1 MDFFGV
7 PKERLT
13 PIHLFKES
21 VRKYPDKPALI
32 FSLKPWLSSR
42 VLTYRDLDKSS
53 DEAAQ
58 LLLSYGIRPGDRVAL
73 VILNAP
79 PLVNLML
86 AAWKIRAAVSVINYL
101 EDPHKVVNM
110 VKLIEPNLVVS
121 LDLFENHNAVLNNET
136 FFYQRSVSLRDYL
149 PWGLRFLYGRKL
161 PFGKP
166 IDQELKEFRPIN
178 GYEYISPLAPRP
190 QDLAVLQHTGGT
202 TENIRLKAAMLSH
215 GNLASNAL
223 QALSRLKDHFNEK
236 SVLLCAPPLFHVY
249 GLSVGVNLT
258 FAAGATAVLFIPPQ
272 ARDSKNKAELFTKAV
287 VKAIRKNQVTL
298 FPAVPKMLEAMVSY
312 GYGRYG
318 PRDFW
323 PLKLCASGGDAL
335 NPEVKKKFEEMT
347 GVEVIE
353 GYGLSETSPI
363 VSLNPPGLA
372 KPGSLGMLVPGA
384 EWKLAEDGELLIRGH
399 QLMNGYYN
407 DPEATK
413 LAFTEDGFL
422 HTGDIGKIDEGG
434 YGWILGRKK
443 DTIKKGAEQIFPSEI
458 EEVIRR
464 HPAVVDAGVVGVRLN
479 GVNEDKIVAF
489 VVLKNGAT
497 FTQAELVAHCRAAGL
512 KSFKIPEEL
521 RFLKELPKSAV
532 WKILRKDLRKIYLEN
547 PKILA

>member
-1 MDFFGV
+1 MEFLNV
-7 PKERLT
+7 PNDRLT
-13 PIHLFKES
+13 AIDLFKGS
-21 VRKYPDKPALI
+21 VDRHPDKPAVI
-32 FSLKPWLSSR
+32 FSLKPWLPAR
-42 VLTYRDLDKSS
+42 FLTYRDLDQSS

-58 LLLSYGIRPGDRVAL
+58 LLLSYGIRPGDRIAL
-73 VILNAP
+73 VIPNAP

-101 EDPHKVVNM
+101 ENPNKVVEM

-121 LDLFENHNAVLNNET
+121 LDLFENHNAVLTNET
-136 FFYQRSVSLRDYL
+136 LFSRRSISLRDYL
-149 PWGLRFLYGRKL
+149 PWGLRFLYGKKL
-161 PFGKP
+161 PFGKS
-166 IDQELKEFRPIN
+166 IDQELREFEPID

-190 QDLAVLQHTGGT
+190 QDLSVLQHTGGT

-215 GNLASNAL
+215 GNLACNAL
-223 QALSRLKDHFNEK
+223 QALSCVKYHFNEK

-272 ARDSKNKAELFTKAV
+272 AKNPQKKAELFTKAV
-287 VKAIRKNQVTL
+287 VKAIQKNNVTL

-312 GYGRYG
+312 GYGWYG
-318 PRDFW
+318 PKDFR
-323 PLKLCASGGDAL
+323 PLKLCSSGGDAL
-335 NPEVKKKFEEMT
+335 NQEIKKKFEEMS

-363 VSLNPPGLA
+363 VSLNPPGRA
-372 KPGSLGMLVPGA
+372 KPGSLGLLVSGTH
-384 EWKLAEDGELLIRGH
+384 WQLAEDGELLIKGS
-399 QLMNGYYN
+399 QLMSGYYN
-407 DPEATK
+407 DPKATEA
-413 LAFTEDGFL
+413 AFTEDGFL
-422 HTGDIGKIDEGG
+422 HTGDVGKIDEDG

-464 HPAVVDAGVVGVRLN
+464 HPAVADAGIVGVRLN
-479 GVNEDKIVAF
+479 GANDDRIVAF

-497 FTQAELVAHCRAAGL
+497 FTQPELVTHCRSARL

-521 RFLKELPKSAV
+521 RFLDELPKSAV
-532 WKILRKDLRKIYLEN
+532 WKVLRKDLRRIYFES
-547 PKILA
+547 PSK